1 MPENAV
7 GYLYAAENNIMS
19 KRTYSKATKA
29 TINELKTDSR
39 AYRYE
44 EDGNKYGLLI
54 LYRGE
59 TLFYQEND
67 RALLCEIAARF
78 AFINPDTI
86 AHWDDNTAIGTEERA
101 VILEKIITLYKK
113 AYKDDLKIF

>member
-1 MPENAV
+1 
-7 GYLYAAENNIMS
+7 MS
-19 KRTYSKATKA
+19 KRKYSKATIA
-29 TINELKTDSR
+29 IINELKTDQR

-44 EDGNKYGLLI
+44 EDGNTYGLLI

-78 AFINPDTI
+78 AAINPETI
-86 AHWDDNTAIGTEERA
+86 AQWDDNTDINPAERA
-101 VILEKIITLYKK
+101 AVLDKIITLYKK
-113 AYKDDLKIF
+113 AYKDDLKIY

>member
-1 MPENAV
+1 
-7 GYLYAAENNIMS
+7 MS
-19 KRTYSKATKA
+19 KRTYSTATRA
-29 TINELKTDSR
+29 TINDLKTDQR

-44 EDGNKYGLLI
+44 EDGNTYGLLI

-67 RALLCEIAARF
+67 RALLCEIEARF
-78 AFINPDTI
+78 AVINPETI
-86 AHWDDNTAIGTEERA
+86 AQWDDNTEIGTTERA
-101 VILEKIITLYKK
+101 AILEKIITLYKK

>member
-1 MPENAV
+1 MR
-7 GYLYAAENNIMS
+7 
-19 KRTYSKATKA
+19 KRSYSKATRA
-29 TINELKTDSR
+29 IINELKTDQR

-44 EDGNKYGLLI
+44 EDGIKYGLLI

-59 TLFYQEND
+59 TLFYQENN

-78 AFINPDTI
+78 SFINPETI
-86 AHWDDNTAIGTEERA
+86 THWDDNTVIIREERA
-101 VILEKIITLYKK
+101 AILEKIITLYKK

>member
-1 MPENAV
+1 
-7 GYLYAAENNIMS
+7 MS

-29 TINELKTDSR
+29 TIDELKSDQR

-67 RALLCEIAARF
+67 RALLCEIAARY
-78 AFINPDTI
+78 AVINPETI
-86 AHWDDNTAIGTEERA
+86 AHWDDNTVIGQDERA

-113 AYKDDLKIF
+113 AYKDDLKIY

>member
-1 MPENAV
+1 
-7 GYLYAAENNIMS
+7 MS
-19 KRTYSKATKA
+19 KRTYNIATRA
-29 TINELKTDSR
+29 TINDLKTDQR

-67 RALLCEIAARF
+67 RALLCEIEARVPV
-78 AFINPDTI
+78 INPETI
-86 AHWDDNTAIGTEERA
+86 AHWDDNTEINQAERA

>member
-1 MPENAV
+1 M
-7 GYLYAAENNIMS
+7 G

-29 TINELKTDSR
+29 TLNDLKSDSR

-67 RALLCEIAARF
+67 RALLCGIAARF
-78 AFINPDTI
+78 AFINPETI
-86 AHWDDNTAIGTEERA
+86 AHWDDNTVINTEERA
-101 VILEKIITLYKK
+101 TILEKIITLYKK
-113 AYKDDLKIF
+113 AYKDDLQVF

>member
-1 MPENAV
+1 
-7 GYLYAAENNIMS
+7 MS
-19 KRTYSKATKA
+19 KRKYSKATIA
-29 TINELKTDSR
+29 IINELKTDQR

-78 AFINPDTI
+78 AVINPETI
-86 AHWDDNTAIGTEERA
+86 VQWDDNTDIHSDERA
-101 VILEKIITLYKK
+101 AILDKIMTLYKK
-113 AYKDDLKIF
+113 AYKDDLKIY

>member
-1 MPENAV
+1 
-7 GYLYAAENNIMS
+7 MS
-19 KRTYSKATKA
+19 KRKYSKATIDI
-29 TINELKTDSR
+29 INELKTDQR

-44 EDGNKYGLLI
+44 EDGNKYALLI

-78 AFINPDTI
+78 AVINPETI
-86 AHWDDNTAIGTEERA
+86 AQWDDNTDINPDERA
-101 VILEKIITLYKK
+101 AILDKIMTLYKK
-113 AYKDDLKIF
+113 AYKDDLKIY

>member
-1 MPENAV
+1 
-7 GYLYAAENNIMS
+7 MS
-19 KRTYSKATKA
+19 KRKYSKATIA
-29 TINELKTDSR
+29 IINELKTDQR

-78 AFINPDTI
+78 AVINPETI
-86 AHWDDNTAIGTEERA
+86 AQWDDNTDINPDERA
-101 VILEKIITLYKK
+101 AILDKIMTLYKK
-113 AYKDDLKIF
+113 AYKDDLKIY

>member
-1 MPENAV
+1 
-7 GYLYAAENNIMS
+7 MS
-19 KRTYSKATKA
+19 KRNYSKATIA
-29 TINELKTDSR
+29 TINELKSDQR

-78 AFINPDTI
+78 AVINPETI
-86 AHWDDNTAIGTEERA
+86 AQWDDNTTISTAERA
-101 VILEKIITLYKK
+101 AILDKIITLYKK
-113 AYKDDLKIF
+113 AYKDDLKIY

>member
-1 MPENAV
+1 
-7 GYLYAAENNIMS
+7 MS
-19 KRTYSKATKA
+19 KRKYSKATIA
-29 TINELKTDSR
+29 IINELKTDQR

-78 AFINPDTI
+78 AVINPETI
-86 AHWDDNTAIGTEERA
+86 AQWDDNTDINSDERA
-101 VILEKIITLYKK
+101 AILDKIMTLYKK
-113 AYKDDLKIF
+113 AYKDDLKIY